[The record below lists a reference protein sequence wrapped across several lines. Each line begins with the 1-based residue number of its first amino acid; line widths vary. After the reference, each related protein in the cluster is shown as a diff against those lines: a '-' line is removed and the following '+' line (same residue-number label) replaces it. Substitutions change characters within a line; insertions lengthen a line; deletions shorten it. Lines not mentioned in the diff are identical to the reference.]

1 MSKQVAVLLGLQW
14 GDEGKGK
21 LIDRLAAGA
30 DIVVRYQG
38 GHNAGHTVI
47 HQGKKVVLHLLPSG
61 LLNLNTCCV
70 IAHGVMLSLDALEE
84 EMNVLGD
91 KKDLLSRLVIS
102 DNCPLL
108 LPSHI
113 ALDRA
118 AEKKREDA
126 IGTTG
131 RGIGPAYEDYTAR
144 RSLRL
149 KDVLNGGFMD
159 KLRPLLDYHNFILK
173 HYYDSLDLF
182 DVQSM
187 AERLEEQ
194 VGSLEAIIKD
204 TVGLLHQNK
213 EEGKRILLEGAQG
226 CRLDLHQGTYPF
238 VTSSNTS
245 IGGVFVGSGLSPKD
259 VDMVIGVTKAY
270 ATRVGEGPF
279 PTELNNEKGQQLQQT
294 GGEFGAT
301 TGRPRRCGWLDLVD
315 LKRTV
320 QMNGVDALFVTK
332 LDVLNDFASIPL
344 CIDYKNKA
352 PCYREVSGWQTKLD
366 YRQPFDKQPTALRSL
381 VGFIEDYVKIPVAG
395 LSVGARRQE
404 WIVANEIW

>member
-1 MSKQVAVLLGLQW
+1 MAKQVAALLGLQW

-21 LIDRLAAGA
+21 LIDKLAEQANL
-30 DIVVRYQG
+30 VVRYQG

-47 HQGKKVVLHLLPSG
+47 HQGKKIILHLLPSG
-61 LLNLNTCCV
+61 LLNLDTCCV
-70 IAHGVMLSLDALEE
+70 IAHGVVLSLDALEE
-84 EMNVLGD
+84 EMSILGD
-91 KKDLLSRLVIS
+91 KEALLSRLVIS

-113 ALDRA
+113 VLDRA

-131 RGIGPAYEDYTAR
+131 RGIGPAYEDHTAR
-144 RSLRL
+144 RSLQL
-149 KDVLNGGFMD
+149 KDVLNGGFVD
-159 KLRPLLDYHNFILK
+159 RLSSLLDYHNFILK
-173 HYYDSLDLF
+173 HYYGSTSWF
-182 DVQSM
+182 DMQSV
-187 AERLEEQ
+187 AGRLEEQ
-194 VGSLEAIIKD
+194 VDSLSPVIKD
-204 TVGLLHQNK
+204 TIGFLHQNK

-226 CRLDLHQGTYPF
+226 CRLDLNQGTYPF

-259 VDMVIGVTKAY
+259 IDMVIGVTKAY
-270 ATRVGEGPF
+270 ATRVGGGPF
-279 PTELNNEKGQQLQQT
+279 PTELDDDKGQQLQQM

-315 LKRTV
+315 LRRTV
-320 QMNGVDALFVTK
+320 QMNGVDTLLVTK

-344 CIDYKNKA
+344 CVDYNNGT
-352 PCYREVSGWQTKLD
+352 PCYREVSGWQTQLD
-366 YRQPFDKQPTALRSL
+366 YHQPLDKQPAALRAFID
-381 VGFIEDYVKIPVAG
+381 FIEDYVKVPVAG